1 MKNLKRIAIV
11 ITLAALS
18 ASGLSAQTQRSYR
31 APNERQIRQI
41 LQRITQTSSTFRI
54 SINNANGN
62 NRDNSNNGRNGQ
74 QNINELLTLQS
85 SFETAT
91 RQFSDRLN
99 RRRAVAADAQAV
111 LQAASP
117 INDLVGRRRFNSGS
131 ENEWAAVR
139 SNLDQLA
146 NAYSLNWQWNESNQ
160 NSGNGNGYGNRDR
173 LTGTYQLNVSRSDNV
188 RQVVERATANGNGN
202 DRQRMTERMQARL
215 QSPEM
220 LSIERNGS
228 NVSLASSQAA
238 QSTFTADGRQQQE
251 QQGNG
256 RTTQMTATLTG
267 ERLVVNSTGY
277 RDTDF
282 IVTFEPI
289 ENGRSLQVTRQV
301 DSNQLTRPIV
311 VRSVYNRTSESAQ
324 WNVYNGNG
332 STAGTYGGNNSQYL
346 VRDGESVVAVM
357 NTDLT
362 SKTANPGD
370 RFTMTVKQPN
380 QYAGATIE
388 GSVTSVD
395 RGGRLT
401 GRSQMTLSFETIRL
415 RNGQSYTF
423 AGLLEN
429 VRMQNGE
436 TVRVDN
442 EGAVAENDSRTNT
455 TVARTG
461 IGTAIGAI
469 IGAIAGGG
477 KGAVIGGAVGAAG
490 GAGSVYAQGKDDI
503 EVPRGSEL
511 TIRASAP
518 SR

>member
-11 ITLAALS
+11 FAVTALS
-18 ASGLSAQTQRSYR
+18 VSGLSAQTQRSYQV
-31 APNERQIRQI
+31 ANERQVRQI
-41 LQRITQTSSTFRI
+41 MQRITQTSYTFRN
-54 SINNANGN
+54 SINNAMG
-62 NRDNSNNGRNGQ
+62 NNGRNGQ
-74 QNINELLTLQS
+74 QNINELLTLQT
-85 SFETAT
+85 SFESAT

-99 RRRAVAADAQAV
+99 RRRAVAADAEAV

-131 ENEWAAVR
+131 QNEWAAVR

-146 NAYSLNWQWNESNQ
+146 TAYSLDWQWNESNQ
-160 NSGNGNGYGNRDR
+160 NSGNGNGNGYGNRDR
-173 LTGTYQLNVSRSDNV
+173 LTGTYQLNASRSDNV
-188 RQVVERATANGNGN
+188 RQVVERATANNNGNN
-202 DRQRMTERMQARL
+202 DRQRMTERLQARL

-238 QSTFTADGRQQQE
+238 QSTFTADGRQQSE
-251 QQGNG
+251 QQANG
-256 RTTQMTATLTG
+256 RTTQMNATLAG
-267 ERLVVNSTGY
+267 ERLVINSTGY

-289 ENGRSLQVTRQV
+289 ENGRSLQVTRQI
-301 DSNQLTRPIV
+301 DSNQLTRPIL
-311 VRSVYNRTSESAQ
+311 VRSIYDRTSETAQ
-324 WNVYNGNG
+324 WNVYNGTG
-332 STAGTYGGNNSQYL
+332 TVAGTYGGNNSQYI

-370 RFTMTVKQPN
+370 RFTMTVNQPS

-388 GSVTSVD
+388 GTVASVD

-401 GRSQMTLSFETIRL
+401 GRSQMTLSVETIRL
-415 RNGQSYTF
+415 RNGQTYTF
-423 AGLLEN
+423 AGLIES

-442 EGAVAENDSRTNT
+442 EGAVAENDNRTNT

-477 KGAVIGGAVGAAG
+477 KGAVIGGVVGAAG

-503 EVPRGSEL
+503 ELPRGTEL